1 MDAISSVGIAKM
13 LNKRSGVIW
22 ARPKIYKTSSKRRQK
37 ASLSL
42 RTPQRANGKLTWH
55 TVRATLLKRMTE
67 VKLST
72 FESKVACEELPL
84 SVLLARGWEEQVV
97 RKFPSEDSEA
107 HGCDLFKVPI
117 RTCTWAE
124 AFQSSEETILERE
137 KQATKKKSSKQNDMD
152 VPVAGPS
159 GKEGTEEKKDERK
172 KAQEAKRI
180 AAQNVK
186 IATSAAK
193 CLGPLTQAELSLT
206 KVIAKGDTVP
216 EAEAEALKLCKESL
230 VTVKAWIKAA
240 KDAVSM
246 QDQNKEKGEDAHE
259 ALQKLPCDAGEV
271 KVLLEADHR
280 GTKVSTR
287 ECSEAKG

>member
-1 MDAISSVGIAKM
+1 
-13 LNKRSGVIW
+13 
-22 ARPKIYKTSSKRRQK
+22 
-37 ASLSL
+37 
-42 RTPQRANGKLTWH
+42 
-55 TVRATLLKRMTE
+55 
-67 VKLST
+67 
-72 FESKVACEELPL
+72 
-84 SVLLARGWEEQVV
+84 
-97 RKFPSEDSEA
+97 
-107 HGCDLFKVPI
+107 
-117 RTCTWAE
+117 
-124 AFQSSEETILERE
+124 
-137 KQATKKKSSKQNDMD
+137 MD

-271 KVLLEADHR
+271 KVLLKQITEAQKSLRESFPKPKAKAKAAANTEEQPAKRRR
-280 GTKVSTR
+280 GKTNPWGFVPWAKLVQLEVFVATGHSASTR
-287 ECSEAKG
+287 LPFYGGLT